1 MRLRAKKTIGLLAL
15 MFMIISSVSSLAG
28 TITYTYDN
36 ACRLTKADYGGGK
49 TIDYTYDNNGN
60 LLNRTVTAGPGADTT
75 GPSLAITSHTD
86 GQHVTTASILLA
98 GTASDSGKG
107 DSGIFQVTVNGG
119 RADNDTAAGAGTA
132 NWSKT
137 VNLISGANSIT
148 VVAYDNS
155 SNQNQTTQ
163 TINVTYDIPP
173 TAPTAQTNAASGVTA
188 SGATLNGTVNA
199 NNNSTTVTF
208 QYGLTTAYGS
218 TVTADQ
224 SPVTG
229 NSLTTVNKAITGL
242 TPNTTYHFQVFGVN
256 SGGGANGGDL
266 TFTTSAA
273 GPTAQTNAA
282 TGVTASGAILNGTV
296 NANNNSTTVTFQYG
310 LTTAYGS
317 MVTANQS
324 PVTGGS
330 NTAVS
335 KVITGL
341 TPNTT
346 YHFQVAGVNAG
357 GTTNGGD
364 LTFTTPAAVPTAQTN
379 AASGITATGATL
391 NGTVNPNGLPTTY
404 CFQWGLTTAYGNTTS
419 IQSCGSGTGN
429 AAASVKLAGLTRNAI
444 YHYRI
449 VAINS
454 LGTTYGADMT
464 FSAAVNPLPWLEL
477 LLEK

>member
-1 MRLRAKKTIGLLAL
+1 MKKSILIGL
-15 MFMIISSVSSLAG
+15 SVLCLILFGLSTTGFAG
-28 TITYTYDN
+28 TISYTYDN
-36 ACRLTKADYGGGK
+36 AGRLTRADYGGGK
-49 TIDYTYDNNGN
+49 SIDYTYDNNGN

-75 GPSLAITSHTD
+75 GPSLTITSHTD
-86 GQHVTTASILLA
+86 GQHVNTASILLA

-107 DSGIFQVTVNGG
+107 DSGILQVTVNGS
-119 RADNDTAAGAGTA
+119 RADNDTAAGVGTA

-137 VNLISGANSIT
+137 VNLISGANSLT

-173 TAPTAQTNAASGVTA
+173 TAPTAQTNAATGVTASGATLNGTVNANNNSTTVTFQYGLTTAYGSTVTANQSPVTGGSNTAVSKAITGLTPNTTYHFQVAGVNAGGTANGGDLTFTTSPAAPTAQTNAASGVTA

-229 NSLTTVNKAITGL
+229 GSNTAVSKAITGL
-242 TPNTTYHFQVFGVN
+242 TPNTTYHYQV
-256 SGGGANGGDL
+256 
-266 TFTTSAA
+266 
-273 GPTAQTNAA
+273 
-282 TGVTASGAILNGTV
+282 I
-296 NANNNSTTVTFQYG
+296 
-310 LTTAYGS
+310 
-317 MVTANQS
+317 
-324 PVTGGS
+324 
-330 NTAVS
+330 
-335 KVITGL
+335 
-341 TPNTT
+341 
-346 YHFQVAGVNAG
+346 GVNAG
-357 GTTNGGD
+357 GTANGGD

-391 NGTVNPNGLPTTY
+391 NGTVNPNGLLTTY

-429 AAASVKLAGLTRNAI
+429 AAASAKLTGLTRNAI